1 MAGSKQ
7 VGSDSFFLT
16 RTAALDLRNIHAR
29 SLREWGKEIAD
40 AYLADLYSV
49 IQKVVANPEL
59 GRLRHHRSAPF
70 LMVPA
75 RKHFLIYDC
84 IPEGI
89 AILTVQHQVRDIETL
104 IGTLTP
110 AFYAEV
116 ERLKKI

>member
-1 MAGSKQ
+1 
-7 VGSDSFFLT
+7 
-16 RTAALDLRNIHAR
+16 
-29 SLREWGKEIAD
+29 
-40 AYLADLYSV
+40 
-49 IQKVVANPEL
+49 
-59 GRLRHHRSAPF
+59 
-70 LMVPA
+70 VPA

>member
-1 MAGSKQ
+1 MAGSKH
-7 VGSDSFFLT
+7 VGPANFFLT
-16 RTAALDLRNIHAR
+16 RNAALDLRNIHER
-29 SLREWGKEIAD
+29 SLREWGKAVAD
-40 AYLADLYSV
+40 SYVADLYAV
-49 IQKVVANPEL
+49 MRKVVANPEL

-89 AILTVQHQVRDIETL
+89 AILTFQHQVRDIEAL
-104 IGTLTP
+104 ISAMTP

-116 ERLKKI
+116 EKLKKM

>member
-7 VGSDSFFLT
+7 VGTGRFFLT

-40 AYLADLYSV
+40 GYVADLYSV
-49 IQKVVANPEL
+49 IQKLVANPES
-59 GRLRHHRSAPF
+59 GRFRHHRSAPF

-89 AILTVQHQVRDIETL
+89 AILTVQHQIRDIETL
-104 IGTLTP
+104 IGALTP
-110 AFYAEV
+110 AFHAEI
-116 ERLKKI
+116 EQLKKK